1 MEYCAKVESMK
12 YLFKY
17 SFKGHDLVTVESEIQ
32 MNEIERFQNKRHVSC
47 CEAHWRIVGYQMV
60 KLKPSVLQLPVHL
73 ESLNT
78 IVYNNNVPAAQRA
91 LDNNVVT
98 ALTEHYATNAEH
110 EGNLDILH
118 ENVHFF

>member
-1 MEYCAKVESMK
+1 M
-12 YLFKY
+12 
-17 SFKGHDLVTVESEIQ
+17 TVESDLQ
-32 MNEIERFQNKRHVSC
+32 MNEIERFQNKRYVSC
-47 CEAHWRIVGYQMV
+47 CEAQWRIVGYQMV

-98 ALTEHYATNAEH
+98 ALTQHYATNA
-110 EGNLDILH
+110 
-118 ENVHFF
+118 